1 MIPTK
6 RSERAAYWRKVYE
19 EQKSC
24 GSSANR
30 FCSERGIKYSTY
42 IGWRRRFHGEGA
54 EVQGVGTKFKEL
66 HPPTYRA
73 NTTEIW
79 SYRIQLSNGRE
90 LYCSDTFDTA
100 KVSALVRVLE

>member
-1 MIPTK
+1 MILTK

-24 GSSANR
+24 SSSANK

-42 IGWRRRFHGEGA
+42 IGWRRRFELEGV
-54 EVQGVGTKFKEL
+54 EVPATAAKFKEL
-66 HPPTYRA
+66 YPPPYSEPTA
-73 NTTEIW
+73 TTW

-90 LYCSDTFDTA
+90 LYCSDNFEA
-100 KVSALVRVLE
+100 VKVSALIRVLE